1 MCMFNINTSKQ
12 KYVSLLLVCVLGSC
26 PSVFSQIKIG
36 ENPKSINADAM
47 LEIESV
53 NKGFLLPRIALVS
66 TTLSAPLKSFTGGM
80 VVYNTSNSNDLT
92 PGLYYSDGTKWIKA
106 SNTTTSSTTPTPSPP
121 TPSNPLNNVQSKFET
136 VSINGQTI
144 FKTPAVITDINK
156 ILLYRNGIMIACT
169 LNNSTSI
176 ISEVPCKQGDQ
187 IRIIQLL

>member
-66 TTLSAPLKSFTGGM
+66 TTLSAPLKNFTGGM

-106 SNTTTSSTTPTPSPP
+106 SNTTSTTSTTSPP

>member
-53 NKGFLLPRIALVS
+53 NKGFLLPRIALVA
-66 TTLSAPLKSFTGGM
+66 TTLSAPLKNFTGGM

-106 SNTTTSSTTPTPSPP
+106 SNTTSTTSPP